1 MLLRTEW
8 EIMILKQSGEK
19 IWGKEA
25 KLIYSKKVLIL
36 WRNQEDLISTF
47 FHAHHPFDGCY

>member
-19 IWGKEA
+19 NWGKEA
-25 KLIYSKKVLIL
+25 KLIYSRKSLYFEEIRKI
-36 WRNQEDLISTF
+36 
-47 FHAHHPFDGCY
+47 

>member
-8 EIMILKQSGEK
+8 EIMITKQSGEK

-25 KLIYSKKVLIL
+25 KLICNNKVLIL
-36 WRNQEDLISTF
+36 
-47 FHAHHPFDGCY
+47 

>member
-25 KLIYSKKVLIL
+25 KLIDSKKVLIL

-47 FHAHHPFDGCY
+47 SHAHHPFDGCY

>member
-25 KLIYSKKVLIL
+25 KLIYSKIVLIL
-36 WRNQEDLISTF
+36 RRNQEDSISTLF
-47 FHAHHPFDGCY
+47 YAHHPFDGCY